1 MTNMTKSS
9 TMNWIWMNGESKRHG
24 EIPEKSGGLRKVFPD
39 SIITEEKLQEKEP
52 YGNRSEDLRDCG

>member
-1 MTNMTKSS
+1 MTNTMKNS

-52 YGNRSEDLRDCG
+52 YGN